1 MAENESTRGKLMRFL
16 ASDGMANEDPDV
28 VRDLLVRAHRMANLV
43 LEDDRASVELRDEAQ
58 AFLDQLNS
66 DTFGEYG

>member
-1 MAENESTRGKLMRFL
+1 MRFL

-43 LEDDRASVELRDEAQ
+43 LEDDGASVELRDEAQ